1 MNVED
6 PLATLRAEMRPHGYY
21 VFLQPDR
28 PSGWLA
34 ILRSNDPELVDPVE
48 VRTPTREEAVEA
60 AREWFIMQRCD
71 ELHAKIRAAGFEPPP
86 WTTEQ
91 RGSKRIDVLTACAV
105 EHGVVV

>member
-6 PLATLRAEMRPHGYY
+6 PLATLRAEMRPHGYH

-34 ILRSNDPELVDPVE
+34 ILRSGNPDLVDPAE
-48 VRTPTREEAVEA
+48 VRTATREEAVDA
-60 AREWFIMQRCD
+60 ARDWFIMQRSD

-86 WTTEQ
+86 WTTDQ
-91 RGSKRIDVLTACAV
+91 RGSKRIDVLTACAA
-105 EHGVVV
+105 EHGVLV